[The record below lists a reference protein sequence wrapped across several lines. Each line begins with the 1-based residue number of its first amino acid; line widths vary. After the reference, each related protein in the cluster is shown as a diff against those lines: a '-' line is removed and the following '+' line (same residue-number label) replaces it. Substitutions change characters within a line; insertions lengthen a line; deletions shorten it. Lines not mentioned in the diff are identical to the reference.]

1 MEEVVKEM
9 SHLFQFFPEDIPPL
23 NYPDP
28 IDSTDTGGINF
39 KLQRANIMC
48 TFLMSSF
55 RLLVVCQLG
64 AERTG
69 ASLESCSSNS
79 GLNLSNSSRSSAL
92 LTSLP
97 VPSTAYPAA
106 SPLPN
111 HVVQTEHL
119 LPQFSQLLNPPLS
132 PGGAAPVPQQSLGTN
147 RNLPLPSSRTT
158 EPLHLIIGE
167 NCGESAEGYALPG
180 LGEDFLLGNQGHSR
194 QPVEEFQPPTHQT
207 RGLPRWPPQQF
218 EQQNIK
224 RRSVEL
230 PPVFTTPPSTASPQ
244 SVHSAGSHL
253 PGWAGG
259 AEGGGHRRSVSQGNP
274 AQLWA
279 SITPQQSMPCISN
292 LPTGRADRRVF
303 ATPSHFGELNLKKE
317 MRDLPGRNLVLIF
330 STVSNDSFS
339 CSYRAMARA
348 FDA

>member
-1 MEEVVKEM
+1 
-9 SHLFQFFPEDIPPL
+9 
-23 NYPDP
+23 
-28 IDSTDTGGINF
+28 
-39 KLQRANIMC
+39 
-48 TFLMSSF
+48 
-55 RLLVVCQLG
+55 
-64 AERTG
+64 
-69 ASLESCSSNS
+69 
-79 GLNLSNSSRSSAL
+79 
-92 LTSLP
+92 
-97 VPSTAYPAA
+97 VPSTAYPAI
-106 SPLPN
+106 SPVPN
-111 HVVQTEHL
+111 HVAQPENL
-119 LPQFSQLLNPPLS
+119 LSPFSQLLNPPLV
-132 PGGAAPVPQQSLGTN
+132 PGVAAPVPQQPLDIS
-147 RNLPLPSSRTT
+147 RNLPLPLPSSRTT

-194 QPVEEFQPPTHQT
+194 QLTEDFQPTAHQA
-207 RGLPRWPPQQF
+207 RALPRWPPQQF

-244 SVHSAGSHL
+244 SVNSAGSHL

-303 ATPSHFGELNLKKE
+303 ATPSHFGELNLKKKD
-317 MRDLPGRNLVLIF
+317 RGDKRFAGK
-330 STVSNDSFS
+330 DS
-339 CSYRAMARA
+339 CSY
-348 FDA
+348 F